1 MSRGGNIN
9 GKVVADSEVASDLG
23 FGSAENM
30 QKWFDEGAP
39 TGECSNT
46 RCCRPAFWPN
56 LKQPCKY
63 CGSEIKIDLSEFWLN
78 KSKNKQK
85 TGE

>member
-1 MSRGGNIN
+1 MSHGGSVN
-9 GKVVADSEVASDLG
+9 GVPVPASEVASDLG

-39 TGECSNT
+39 TGQCSNKA
-46 RCCRPAFWPN
+46 CARPAFWPG
-56 LKQPCKY
+56 LKEPCKY
-63 CGSEIKIDLSEFWLN
+63 CGSEIEVDLSEFWLN
-78 KSKNKQK
+78 KFKNKQK